1 MNIHMDSK
9 LKNLKNVSRPSSS
22 ASESK
27 NTTVVV
33 SSSKGNVSKT
43 AVPVAKAIGK
53 TVAPAAVVVASVPV
67 KAVRGGAK
75 TVPVAAVAAV
85 AAPTVVAK
93 AVKGGAKAVEPVSAV
108 KSKEVTKAV
117 ATKAVPVKAAPAK
130 TAPAKVEAAKTVPAK
145 ATKAAKVVASKVEV
159 TKKGGAVKTTVAKT
173 EKVAATP
180 VQQRKKVAAQVVK
193 EEVTKAKKTVEKVQ
207 ESADDIEEQTNGKL
221 RYFKLFFNDEICG
234 RYCGKK
240 PKQAANKAFSSIIK
254 DLKKSGNE
262 TAVEIAFSI
271 KECTRNS
278 KHKEYKY
285 IGQRQV
291 LKEPVKVEIQNND
304 GTIKEIVYKYHN
316 LLSKA
321 PK

>member
-27 NTTVVV
+27 TTTVVV
-33 SSSKGNVSKT
+33 SSTKGNVSKT
-43 AVPVAKAIGK
+43 AVPVAKGVSKAAAPV
-53 TVAPAAVVVASVPV
+53 VAAAASASVPV

-75 TVPVAAVAAV
+75 TVPAVAEV
-85 AAPTVVAK
+85 SVVAK
-93 AVKGGAKAVEPVSAV
+93 AVKGGAKVVEAV
-108 KSKEVTKAV
+108 KAKEVTKAV
-117 ATKAVPVKAAPAK
+117 AKAVPVKAVPVKAAPVKAEAVK
-130 TAPAKVEAAKTVPAK
+130 AVAVAAKAAP
-145 ATKAAKVVASKVEV
+145 TKAAKAVAAKVEV
-159 TKKGGAVKTTVAKT
+159 TKKGGVAKT
-173 EKVAATP
+173 EKVAAP
-180 VQQRKKVAAQVVK
+180 AKKMKKVSTQAVK
-193 EEVTKAKKTVEKVQ
+193 EEVTKAKKVVEKVQ
-207 ESADDIEEQTNGKL
+207 ETADDIEEQTNGKL
-221 RYFKLFFNDEICG
+221 RYFKLFYNDEICG

-285 IGQRQV
+285 VGQRQV

-304 GTIKEIVYKYHN
+304 GTIKEIIYKYHN

>member
-1 MNIHMDSK
+1 MDSK
-9 LKNLKNVSRPSSS
+9 LKNLKNASRPSSS

-27 NTTVVV
+27 TTTVVV
-33 SSSKGNVSKT
+33 SSTKGNVSKT
-43 AVPVAKAIGK
+43 AVPVAKVISKVAAA
-53 TVAPAAVVVASVPV
+53 APAPAPAPVVVAAVPV

-75 TVPVAAVAAV
+75 TVPA
-85 AAPTVVAK
+85 VVAK
-93 AVKGGAKAVEPVSAV
+93 AVKGGAKAVEPVLAV

-117 ATKAVPVKAAPAK
+117 ATKAVAAVAAVAVVAAKAAPV
-130 TAPAKVEAAKTVPAK
+130 KVEAAKVVPAK
-145 ATKAAKVVASKVEV
+145 ATKAAKVVAAKVEV
-159 TKKGGAVKTTVAKT
+159 TKKGGAVKTAVAKN

-193 EEVTKAKKTVEKVQ
+193 AEEVTKAKKTVEKVQ
-207 ESADDIEEQTNGKL
+207 ETADDIEEQTNGKL
-221 RYFKLFFNDEICG
+221 RYFKLFYNDEICG

-304 GTIKEIVYKYHN
+304 GTIKEIIYKYHN